1 MTAITELETP
11 AVTVHLNVMA
21 DNIRRVQA
29 HLTRHGLGN
38 RPHIKTHK
46 IPAIGQMQMAAGA
59 VGITCQK
66 LGEVEVFA
74 DAKVAD
80 DVLLTYN
87 ILGAAKT
94 ERLMALARR
103 VPRLAVVFDNE
114 VVARELSAAAARHQV
129 ALEFLVECDTGF
141 RRTGVQ
147 TPDEA
152 FALARTA
159 MRLPGLQFK
168 GLMTFPNRDPDTR
181 EFFERALALF
191 RKSVLKQAKFEQIS
205 SLLEDPQHCSNLDLG
220 GDNGVLSYLL
230 RQKGGTWS
238 SGDLDEKTVGAIRR
252 LVGDRVYR
260 LDGSTLPFPDDS
272 LDQIVVIDY
281 LEHVP
286 EDQAAV
292 REFRRVLKPGGI
304 LIVNVPRPKPG
315 SLLTKIRDAIGLTDQ
330 WHGHVRPG
338 YTEDELGALLAPAF
352 ALETVRTYS
361 RSFSEAIDT
370 GLNGVYQLLRG
381 KGAGSSRKGT
391 VITGHEV
398 QSNQRA
404 FQLMAL
410 LHPVMWAVSR
420 LDYLLVGQAGYKMVA
435 RARLVAKSPRSSH
448 LDQRLEQA
456 RDIAPALMGS

>member
-11 AVTVHLNVMA
+11 AVTVHLDVMA

-103 VPRLAVVFDNE
+103 VPRLTVVFDNE
-114 VVARELSAAAARHQV
+114 VVARELSAAAARHHLD
-129 ALEFLVECDTGF
+129 LEFLVECDTGF

-152 FALARTA
+152 FALARLA
-159 MRLPGLQFK
+159 RKLPGLHFK

-191 RKSVLKQAKFEQIS
+191 KQDGIPVPVVSGGGTPALATVDRFPMLTEHRAGTCVYNDAMVVS
-205 SLLEDPQHCSNLDLG
+205 SGTATWDQCAMRVRATVVSRPTADR
-220 GDNGVLSYLL
+220 GVLDAGSKVLTSDLYHM
-230 RQKGGTWS
+230 KGYGHVMEYPEAHVAHLS
-238 SGDLDEKTVGAIRR
+238 EEHAVVDFSACAARPKVGE
-252 LVGDRVYR
+252 V
-260 LDGSTLPFPDDS
+260 
-272 LDQIVVIDY
+272 
-281 LEHVP
+281 
-286 EDQAAV
+286 
-292 REFRRVLKPGGI
+292 
-304 LIVNVPRPKPG
+304 VNVVPNHCCVVTNMVDEVYG
-315 SLLTKIRDAIGLTDQ
+315 
-330 WHGHVRPG
+330 VR
-338 YTEDELGALLAPAF
+338 
-352 ALETVRTYS
+352 
-361 RSFSEAIDT
+361 
-370 GLNGVYQLLRG
+370 NGRVEVAWPVAARG
-381 KGAGSSRKGT
+381 R
-391 VITGHEV
+391 V
-398 QSNQRA
+398 Q
-404 FQLMAL
+404 
-410 LHPVMWAVSR
+410 
-420 LDYLLVGQAGYKMVA
+420 
-435 RARLVAKSPRSSH
+435 
-448 LDQRLEQA
+448 
-456 RDIAPALMGS
+456 